1 MLQVG
6 KALCEVC
13 QLRGR
18 QGLKIFDFGFQ
29 SLQLKI
35 MTSLELVLQL
45 HISQDSDPLHHDFGI
60 LTLDLSHRLQSP
72 DLIPHSGCPLCDLDL
87 ALM

>member
-1 MLQVG
+1 VLQVG

-18 QGLKIFDFGFQ
+18 LGLEVFDLRFQ
-29 SLQLKI
+29 SLQLKV
-35 MTSLELVLQL
+35 MTAFELVLQL
-45 HISQDSDPLHHDFGI
+45 HISQDCDPLHHDFGI
-60 LTLDLSHRLQSP
+60 LALDLSHRLQCP
-72 DLIPHSGCPLCDLDL
+72 DLIPHSCCALCDLDL